1 MWSEDKIP
9 MRVYIGLIILAYIF
23 SIAIRYIWVH
33 WASGYPQFFWNG
45 ELMINTN
52 DGYYW
57 AEGARDIL
65 TGHHQPNDLSPIDY
79 PISIL
84 TAFLA
89 KILPF
94 KFETIILWMPAFFG
108 SLLVVPVMMIAKT
121 LGNDRVGV
129 IAGFIVGIVWSY
141 YNRTMTGYYDTDML
155 TIVLP
160 TFALWFLIL
169 SFKSQKNRYLLLMA
183 LTMLLYEWWYPSAR
197 PLEMAFG
204 GVALV
209 YTLIFDRKNIFNYKV
224 LIFIALAATPVSIFI
239 KSILAVAIFIYF
251 HFTKEKSDK
260 FVLPILA
267 LSILLF
273 LLMGGIDMILNPIKG
288 YIFREAISDGA
299 TDSLKLHYFAIA
311 KTVRE
316 AGSIPFEIFADR
328 ISGAIPLFIISTA
341 GYILY
346 AIKERLMWLAL
357 PMVGLGFIAMQGGLR
372 FTVYAVPICA
382 LGFAYI
388 AVWFGD
394 KLAEYI
400 SDEKKAKIVKIATP
414 LIALT
419 ISLYPNIEHIV
430 TYKVPTVFKKDEVAV
445 LDKLKSIASREDYVL
460 TWWDYGYP
468 IRYYSD
474 VKTLIDGGKHTGMVN
489 FPVSF
494 ALTHNQVASANMAR
508 LDVEYTE
515 KAFKEK
521 NVSQTEDYLAD
532 MMKDYGYKDPA
543 LFLAELDNPNFKL
556 PKKSRDVYYYLP
568 YRMLNIFPTVN
579 LFSNL
584 DLTTGKENKN
594 PFFLASRY
602 VVRGKRVYLS
612 RNLFI
617 DQEDATVHFG
627 NNKYPVN
634 TFVISYVGKD
644 GKVHSQIS
652 KGDSRGNLYII
663 YLKSYGQI
671 LIMEKPFFDS
681 AYIQMFALG
690 RYDKNLFEP
699 VIITPY
705 AMVYKLKK

>member
-1 MWSEDKIP
+1 MAEENKIP
-9 MRVYIGLIILAYIF
+9 MKIYAGLIIAAYIF
-23 SIAIRYIWVH
+23 SIALRYIWVH
-33 WASGYPQFFWNG
+33 WASGHPDFFWNG

-65 TGHHQPNDLSPIDY
+65 AGHHQANDLSPIDY

-89 KILPF
+89 RVLPIS
-94 KFETIILWMPAFFG
+94 FETLILWMPAFLG
-108 SLLVVPVMMIAKT
+108 SLLVIPVMMIAKT
-121 LGNDRVGV
+121 LGNERVG
-129 IAGFIVGIVWSY
+129 ILAGFIVGIVWSY

-169 SFKSQKNRYLLLMA
+169 SFKLQKNRYLLLMA
-183 LTMLLYEWWYPSAR
+183 LTMLIYEWWYPSAR

-204 GVALV
+204 GVALI
-209 YTLIFDRKNIFNYKV
+209 YTLIFDRKNLFNYKL
-224 LIFIALAATPVSIFI
+224 LIFIALAATPISIVI
-239 KSILAVAIFIYF
+239 KSILAIALFGYF
-251 HFTKEKSDK
+251 HFKKQESDK
-260 FVLPILA
+260 FVFPILGA
-267 LSILLF
+267 SILLF
-273 LLMGGIDMILNPIKG
+273 LVMGGLSAIWNPIKG
-288 YIFREAISDGA
+288 YLFREAITSAEDNL
-299 TDSLKLHYFAIA
+299 SLHYFAIA

-316 AGSIPFEIFADR
+316 AGSIPFEIFANR
-328 ISGAIPLFIISTA
+328 ISGAIPIFIISTA

-346 AIKERLMWLAL
+346 AVKHRLMWLAL
-357 PMVGLGFIAMQGGLR
+357 PMIGLGFIAMQGGLR

-388 AVWFGD
+388 VVWLGD
-394 KLAEYI
+394 KLSEYMA
-400 SDEKKAKIVKIATP
+400 DEKSAKAVKIAIP
-414 LIALT
+414 FIALT
-419 ISLYPNIEHIV
+419 ASLYPNIEHIV
-430 TYKVPTVFKKDEVAV
+430 KYQVPTVFKSDEVAV
-445 LDKLKSIASREDYVL
+445 LDKLKHIASREDYVL

-494 ALTHNQVASANMAR
+494 ALTYPQLASANMAR

-515 KAFKEK
+515 KMFKK
-521 NVSQTEDYLAD
+521 SDNSQSVDYLAE

-543 LFLAELDNPNFKL
+543 LFLAELENPSFKL

-568 YRMLNIFPTVN
+568 LRMLNIFPTVN
-579 LFSNL
+579 LFSNI
-584 DLTTGKENKN
+584 DLTTGRERQN
-594 PFFLASRY
+594 PFFMSGRY

-612 RNLFI
+612 NNIYI
-617 DQEDATVHFG
+617 DQEEATVHFG
-627 NNKYPVN
+627 QNDYPVN
-634 TFVISYVGKD
+634 SFAIAYVGKD

-652 KGDSRGNLYII
+652 RGDPNGRLYIV
-663 YLKSYGQI
+663 YMKSYGKI
-671 LIMEKPFFDS
+671 LIMEKPFFES

-690 RYDKNLFEP
+690 RYDKKLFEP

>member
-9 MRVYIGLIILAYIF
+9 MRIYLGLMILAYIF
-23 SIAIRYIWVH
+23 SIALRYIWVH
-33 WASGYPQFFWNG
+33 WASGFEEFFWNG
-45 ELMINTN
+45 QLMINTN

-65 TGHHQPNDLSPIDY
+65 AGHHQPNDLSPVDY
-79 PISIL
+79 PLSML
-84 TAFLA
+84 TALLA
-89 KILPF
+89 KVLPI
-94 KFETIILWMPAFFG
+94 KFETLILWMPAFFG

-129 IAGFIVGIVWSY
+129 VAGFIVGIVWSY
-141 YNRTMTGYYDTDML
+141 YNRTMAGYYDTDML

-183 LTMLLYEWWYPSAR
+183 LTMLIYEWWYPSAR

-204 GVALV
+204 GVAFI
-209 YTLIFDRKNIFNYKV
+209 YTLIFDRKNLFNYKL
-224 LIFIALAATPVSIFI
+224 LIFIALAATPVSIVI
-239 KSILAVAIFIYF
+239 KSILAVALFGYF
-251 HFTKEKSDK
+251 HFKKQESDK
-260 FVLPILA
+260 FVFPILGA
-267 LSILLF
+267 SILF
-273 LLMGGIDMILNPIKG
+273 FIAMGGLSAIWNPIKG
-288 YIFREAISDGA
+288 YLFREAITSAEDN
-299 TDSLKLHYFAIA
+299 LNLHYFAIA

-316 AGSIPFEIFADR
+316 AGSIPFEIFANR
-328 ISGAIPLFIISTA
+328 ISGAIPIFIISTA

-346 AIKERLMWLAL
+346 AFKERLMLLAL
-357 PMVGLGFIAMQGGLR
+357 PMLGLGFIAMQGGLR

-382 LGFAYI
+382 LGFGYI
-388 AVWFGD
+388 TIWLAD
-394 KLAEYI
+394 KLSEYA
-400 SDEKKAKIVKIATP
+400 SNEKKAKAIKIAVT

-419 ISLYPNIEHIV
+419 SSLYPNIEHIIR
-430 TYKVPTVFKKDEVAV
+430 YKVPTVFKSSEVAV
-445 LDKLKSIASREDYVL
+445 LDKLKHIASREDYVL

-515 KAFKEK
+515 KAFKEE
-521 NVSQTEDYLAD
+521 NSSQNEDYLAD
-532 MMKDYGYKDPA
+532 MMRDYGYKDPA
-543 LFLAELDNPNFKL
+543 LFLAELDNEDFKL
-556 PKKSRDVYYYLP
+556 PPKSRDVYYYLP
-568 YRMLNIFPTVN
+568 FRMMNIFPTVN

-584 DLTTGKENKN
+584 DLTTGKSKRN

-634 TFVISYVGKD
+634 TFAIAYVGKD
-644 GKVHSQIS
+644 GKVHSKI
-652 KGDSRGNLYII
+652 SRGNPNGKLYII
-663 YLKSYGQI
+663 YMKSYGEI
-671 LIMEKPFFDS
+671 LIMEKPFFES

-699 VIITPY
+699 VIITPE